1 MFREGFNTYAET
13 FEEKLANS
21 LEYRTPEGLFDA
33 LLKFNGSNKTFASAI
48 DLGFG
53 TGLVGVAF
61 KDLVDRVIGVDLS
74 ENMIKKAKEKKEHV
88 SLYVGKLVTCIDA
101 LDAQYDL
108 FISADVLIY
117 AGALEALF
125 ESRKNHASDKALFVF
140 SAEHIEG

>member
-13 FEEKLANS
+13 FEEKLVNS

-33 LLKFNGSNKTFASAI
+33 LLKFNGSNKTFASTI
-48 DLGFG
+48 DLGCG

-74 ENMIKKAKEKKEHV
+74 ESMIKKAEEKKEHD

-108 FISADVLIY
+108 LISADVLIC
-117 AGALEALF
+117 AGAFEALF
-125 ESRKNHASDKALFVF
+125 ESRKNHASDKALFVV
-140 SAEHIEG
+140 SSKHIEG

>member
-13 FEEKLANS
+13 FEEKLVNS

-101 LDAQYDL
+101 
-108 FISADVLIY
+108 
-117 AGALEALF
+117 
-125 ESRKNHASDKALFVF
+125 
-140 SAEHIEG
+140 

>member
-1 MFREGFNTYAET
+1 MFREGFNTYAKT
-13 FEEKLANS
+13 FEEKLVNS
-21 LEYRTPEGLFDA
+21 LEYRIQEWLFDA

-48 DLGFG
+48 DLRCG

-74 ENMIKKAKEKKEHV
+74 ENIIKKPEEKKEHD

-108 FISADVLIY
+108 FISTDVLICS
-117 AGALEALF
+117 GTLEALF

-140 SAEHIEG
+140 SAEHTEG

>member
-1 MFREGFNTYAET
+1 MFREGFNTYAKT
-13 FEEKLANS
+13 FEEKLVNS
-21 LEYRTPEGLFDA
+21 LEYRIQEWLFDA

-48 DLGFG
+48 DLRCG

-74 ENMIKKAKEKKEHV
+74 ENIIKKPEEKKEHD

-108 FISADVLIY
+108 LISADVLIC
-117 AGALEALF
+117 AGALETLF